1 MATQQERVAQTD
13 AAIINALVTV
23 GKTKPLTQI
32 TISDLTRASG
42 ISRGTFYLHY
52 LDKDDLLRHLKDY
65 FATQL
70 QTLLDNEMNG
80 TMTYRD
86 LAKGQP
92 YPVIVDI
99 IELVAAN
106 KPLLEFLFGANG
118 DPAFYRLVTT
128 KLQTAILTELN
139 RVKGSAT
146 FRKDLPQNYA
156 LSLVTNAIMAIVTTW
171 LSEENGLSQAAVAK
185 LIMQALYLSPYEM
198 LGVQKR

>member
-70 QTLLDNEMNG
+70 QTLLDTEMNG

-99 IELVAAN
+99 IKLVAAN

-128 KLQTAILTELN
+128 MLQTAILTELN

-171 LSEENGLSQAAVAK
+171 LSEENGLSQEAVAK